1 MPEDVS
7 SSRPPAADADAGR
20 RSETPEG
27 TDAETEL
34 AGRLGDVARSLHAEN
49 DTSAMLDELVE
60 AAVRLVPG
68 AEDGSISLVEHRTT
82 IMAAHPTSGFPADID
97 MIQTAAGE
105 GPCLDAA
112 YREQVVRVRDLRREE
127 RWPRF
132 APRAAQAGARS
143 MLCLR
148 LYVEDDDLGA
158 LNLYSRTPDAFDEE
172 SEQVGLVFASHAAV
186 AFAGRRTQDELER
199 AVDTR
204 DLIGQA
210 KGILMER
217 FSIDEDQAFRV
228 LVRASQGSHLKLREV
243 AAELARSRRLPGLPD
258 QPG

>member
-1 MPEDVS
+1 MTEEPPP
-7 SSRPPAADADAGR
+7 RPTPTPTPAHDADADADA
-20 RSETPEG
+20 
-27 TDAETEL
+27 TDTEL
-34 AGRLGDVARSLHAEN
+34 ASRLGEIARSLHAES

-60 AAVRLVPG
+60 TAVRLVPG
-68 AEDGSISLVEHRTT
+68 TQDGSISLVEHRTT
-82 IMAAHPTSGFPADID
+82 IMAAHPTSGFPAEID

-112 YREQVVRVRDLRREE
+112 YREHVVRVRDLRDEE

-132 APRAAQAGARS
+132 APRAAAAGARS

-158 LNLYSRTPDAFDEE
+158 LNLYSREPDAFDEE
-172 SEQVGLVFASHAAV
+172 SEQIGLVFASHAAV
-186 AFAGRRTQDELER
+186 AFAGRRAEDQLVR
-199 AVDTR
+199 AIDTR

-217 FSIDEDQAFRV
+217 YAVDEAQAFR
-228 LVRASQGSHLKLREV
+228 LLTRLSQNSHRKLRDV
-243 AAELARSRRLPGLPD
+243 AEELAHTRRLPDPSS
-258 QPG
+258 